1 MSIEQKR
8 LVPAESASEYQHLFR
23 DCFPETA
30 GTSIETREHY
40 LWKYG
45 LWKYGPVGKA
55 APAFEFGAYED
66 ACMVG
71 YYAALPLTYHIS
83 GSPHIAGLVCDV
95 MTDSRMRGQGI
106 FTMQGR
112 YATEI
117 MAKEGVSFVTGYPI
131 RPSVL
136 PGHLR
141 VGWKVAFELPVY
153 FKLLDPTTLLV
164 PRGLRS
170 LVPVLRPLSAMYQ
183 VLVRGTGP
191 RDQGGACR
199 QYTPEEF
206 FTLPEY
212 ELFQK
217 AWSSQYEIHLVRTA
231 DFFRWRLSA
240 PATSYRIMALYHGHE
255 LTGMAIVR
263 NTTIN
268 NLDVTAVVDLMILS
282 QQASAAGALH
292 REIEGFARES
302 GTGGVVVMATSPDA
316 ARWRLYRHGFL
327 KSPIKFK
334 LILKWLSEAP
344 VPAPFW
350 QPKAWH
356 LSWADTDNL

>member
-1 MSIEQKR
+1 LSIEQKR
-8 LVPAESASEYQHLFR
+8 LVPAASASEYQHLFR

-30 GTSIETREHY
+30 GTSLETREHY

-45 LWKYGPVGKA
+45 AVGKS

-66 ACMVG
+66 ARLVG
-71 YYAALPLTYHIS
+71 YYAALPFTYQIS

-95 MTDSRMRGQGI
+95 MTDSRMRGRGI

-136 PGHLR
+136 PGHIK
-141 VGWKVAFELPVY
+141 VGWKVAFDLPVY
-153 FKLLDPTTLLV
+153 FKLLDPTTLLA
-164 PRGLRS
+164 PRGLRF
-170 LVPVLRPLSAMYQ
+170 LVPVLRPLCTMYQ
-183 VLVRGTGP
+183 ALVRGTGLG
-191 RDQGGACR
+191 DEGGVCR
-199 QYTPEEF
+199 QYAPEEF
-206 FTLPEY
+206 FALPEY

-231 DFFRWRLSA
+231 DFFRWRLGV
-240 PATSYRIMALYHGHE
+240 PAASYRIMALYHGRE
-255 LTGMAIVR
+255 LTGMAVVR
-263 NTTIN
+263 NSTIN
-268 NLDVTAVVDLMILS
+268 NLDVTGIVDLMILS
-282 QQASAAGALH
+282 ERASAASALH
-292 REIEGFARES
+292 REVEGFARKS
-302 GTGGVVVMATSPDA
+302 GTGGVVIMATHPDA

-350 QPKAWH
+350 QPTAWH

>member
-1 MSIEQKR
+1 LSIEQKR
-8 LVPAESASEYQHLFR
+8 LVPAASASEYQQLFR

-40 LWKYG
+40 LWKFG
-45 LWKYGPVGKA
+45 AVGKA
-55 APAFEFGAYED
+55 VPAFEFGAYED
-66 ACMVG
+66 ARLVG
-71 YYAALPLTYHIS
+71 YYAALPLTYRIN

-95 MTDSRMRGQGI
+95 MTDSRLRGQGI

-112 YATEI
+112 YATEM

-136 PGHLR
+136 PGHFK

-153 FKLLDPTTLLV
+153 FKLLDPTTLLA
-164 PRGLRS
+164 PRGLRP
-170 LVPVLRPLSAMYQ
+170 LVPVLRPLCTLYQ
-183 VLVRGTGP
+183 ALARGTGP
-191 RDQGGACR
+191 SDGGGVCR
-199 QYTPEEF
+199 QYAPEEF
-206 FTLPEY
+206 FALPEY
-212 ELFQK
+212 ESFQK

-231 DFFRWRLSA
+231 DFFRWRLGA
-240 PATSYRIMALYHGHE
+240 PAASYRVMALYHGHE

-268 NLDVTAVVDLMILS
+268 NLDVTAIVDLMILS
-282 QQASAAGALH
+282 ERASAAGALH
-292 REIEGFARES
+292 REVVGFARES
-302 GTGGVVVMATSPDA
+302 RTGGVVIMATRPDA

-344 VPAPFW
+344 VPARFW
-350 QPKAWH
+350 QSETWH